1 MNIRDWLTYRFLPCT
16 QKDRDAARSFL
27 AAGRRQAISGLSP
40 LCARHPA
47 LRLLADGPR
56 HLKEACDY
64 HYTVAFAV
72 IGLLG
77 ANMYFPE
84 HKRRPTTEAIKS
96 ELESWRRESYGND
109 AHHLLSKLN
118 ITAASAEAIVAAWL
132 LEQTARKAGDS
143 AAAEKIRAL
152 KNDEKLLAALGAD
165 IVAHAGEAVVACFL
179 EDKNKC

>member
-1 MNIRDWLTYRFLPCT
+1 MNIRDWLTARFLPCT
-16 QKDRDAARSFL
+16 EKDRDAARSFL
-27 AAGRRQAISGLSP
+27 AAGRRQALSGLGP
-40 LCARHPA
+40 LLARHPA
-47 LRLLADGPR
+47 LRLLDEGPR
-56 HLKEACDY
+56 KETYHY

-84 HKRRPTTEAIKS
+84 PRRRPTTEAIKS

-132 LEQTARKAGDS
+132 VEQTARKAGDS
-143 AAAEKIRAL
+143 ADAEKIRAL

-179 EDKNKC
+179 EDKKK